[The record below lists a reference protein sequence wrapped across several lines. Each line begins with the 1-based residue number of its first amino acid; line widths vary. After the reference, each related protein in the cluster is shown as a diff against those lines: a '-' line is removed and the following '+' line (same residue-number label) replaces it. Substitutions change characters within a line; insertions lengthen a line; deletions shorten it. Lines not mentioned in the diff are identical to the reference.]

1 MKYRAGI
8 ITVSDSAFK
17 GEREDRSGP
26 ALAAAL
32 TEAGFDVAQSA
43 LVPDDQPAIVSIIR
57 EMIGRSD
64 IHLILTTG
72 GTGCGP
78 RDVTPEATREIIERP
93 APGIAEFLRQ
103 AGAAQTPL
111 TWLSRGEAGVA
122 AGKLIINLPGSPKAM
137 AHSIQILKTLLEH
150 ALDLLNGK
158 HPH

>member
-1 MKYRAGI
+1 MKYRACI

-17 GEREDRSGP
+17 GEREDASGP

-43 LVPDDQPAIVSIIR
+43 LVPDDQSKITSTIQ
-57 EMIGRSD
+57 EMMGRGD

-72 GTGCGP
+72 GTGFGP
-78 RDVTPEATREIIERP
+78 RDVTPEATRSIIEKP
-93 APGIAEFLRQ
+93 APGIAELLRQ
-103 AGAAQTPL
+103 SGAAQTPL

-137 AHSIQILKTLLEH
+137 AHSIQTLKTLLEH
-150 ALDLLNGK
+150 ALDLLNGE